1 MQSTLTAIVPRLIL
15 ALQILL
21 APALAAAQDGHGA
34 QARTTLH
41 IDGMVSETCPVLVRS
56 AVSRIPGVRN
66 VEASFKTKSATVEY
80 DANTTTLAE
89 IRQIIR
95 DKAGL
100 DSEVAQ

>member
-1 MQSTLTAIVPRLIL
+1 MQSTLIAIVPRLIL

-21 APALAAAQDGHGA
+21 APALAAAQDA
-34 QARTTLH
+34 PARSTLH